1 MRSFVVYIADIVN
14 RLERIERYTWEGRDV
29 FLASELIQDAVLR
42 NFQVIGEAAK
52 RIPNEFRQEH
62 EQVPWRRMTGFHD
75 VIVHDYADVI
85 LEEVWLTIERDL
97 PALKHTLSNFSNRC
111 SAEL

>member
-1 MRSFVVYIADIVN
+1 MRFYAIFKSSAKQP
-14 RLERIERYTWEGRDV
+14 
-29 FLASELIQDAVLR
+29 SESQM
-42 NFQVIGEAAK
+42 K
-52 RIPNEFRQEH
+52 FRQEH